1 MPDGKI
7 SEAECGVNSRAGYVK
22 PAVHARQHCG
32 GHERIPVAVRK
43 PALNARY
50 AVPRNNGLRK
60 RE

>member
-1 MPDGKI
+1 MPGGKI

-22 PAVHARQHCG
+22 PAVNAGQHRC

>member
-1 MPDGKI
+1 MPCGKA
-7 SEAECGVNSRAGYVK
+7 SETECGVNSRAGYVK
-22 PAVHARQHCG
+22 PAVNARQHRG
-32 GHERIPVAVRK
+32 GHERVRVPVRK

>member
-1 MPDGKI
+1 MPGGKV

-22 PAVHARQHCG
+22 PAVNARQHRG

-50 AVPRNNGLRK
+50 AVP
-60 RE
+60 